1 MKPNSVAVMLSAT
14 VLVTGAAF
22 AQAPKMDPMK
32 SDAKTMT
39 VPITAQ
45 NNSGLKGTATFTPE
59 GDKTRVVLQLS
70 GDASSTPMPAHIH
83 DGTCAKIDAKPKW
96 PLENV
101 VNGRSTTLV
110 SASVDAILKG
120 DTAINVHKSAADMKT
135 YVACGDLK

>member
-1 MKPNSVAVMLSAT
+1 MKPNMLVLTVAAT
-14 VLVTGAAF
+14 VLSAAPAF
-22 AQAPKMDPMK
+22 AQAPKMDSMK
-32 SDAKTMT
+32 SEAKAMT
-39 VPITAQ
+39 VQIAAQ
-45 NNSGLKGTATFTPE
+45 NNSGLKGTATLTPE

-70 GDASSTPMPAHIH
+70 GDTASTPMPAHIH

-110 SASVDAILKG
+110 AASVDTILKG